1 MPLKAIAG
9 TKATGHQKVTT
20 FPGRPSPHVQARNS
34 PGQTEQDMG
43 EVLEGAVCGVDGCTP
58 ATSDHVRPASGA
70 KATLAIEVISDA
82 ICPWCWVAKRRLG
95 SAIAAL
101 APNITA
107 SVTWRPFELNPEM
120 PKAGVDRRAYRSAK
134 FGSWQRS
141 QVLDAQVAA
150 AGRSEGLVFN
160 HDKMERTP
168 NTVDAH
174 RLIWLAGQR
183 GKQNDVVEGLFAA
196 YFNEGRDISDQAV
209 LADVGACAGL
219 DRARILA
226 TLASDEGHADVRSEL
241 QRAINLHVS
250 GVPTVLVDGVPLF
263 SGAIRAELM
272 EAELRKAAGH
282 VRS

>member
-1 MPLKAIAG
+1 M
-9 TKATGHQKVTT
+9 
-20 FPGRPSPHVQARNS
+20 S
-34 PGQTEQDMG
+34 
-43 EVLEGAVCGVDGCTP
+43 EVLEGAVCGIDGCAP
-58 ATSDHVRPASGA
+58 GALDHFGPVFGVD
-70 KATLAIEVISDA
+70 ATLAIEVISDA
-82 ICPWCWVAKRRLG
+82 ICPWCWIAKRRLDR
-95 SAIAAL
+95 AIAAI
-101 APNITA
+101 APDVTA

-141 QVLDAQVAA
+141 QALDAQVAA
-150 AGRSEGLVFN
+150 AGRLDGLVFN

-209 LADVGACAGL
+209 LADVGASAGL

-226 TLASDEGHADVRSEL
+226 MLASDEGHAEVRSEL
-241 QRAINLHVS
+241 QRAVSLRVS

-263 SGAIRAELM
+263 SGAIRPDLM

-282 VRS
+282 ARS

>member
-1 MPLKAIAG
+1 M
-9 TKATGHQKVTT
+9 
-20 FPGRPSPHVQARNS
+20 S
-34 PGQTEQDMG
+34 
-43 EVLEGAVCGVDGCTP
+43 EVLEGAVCGIDGCAP
-58 ATSDHVRPASGA
+58 GALDHFGPVFGVD
-70 KATLAIEVISDA
+70 ATLAIEVISDA
-82 ICPWCWVAKRRLG
+82 ICPWRWVAKRRLDR
-95 SAIAAL
+95 AIAAI
-101 APNITA
+101 APNVTA

-141 QVLDAQVAA
+141 QALDAQVAA
-150 AGRSEGLVFN
+150 AGRLDGLVFN

-209 LADVGACAGL
+209 LADVGASAGL

-226 TLASDEGHADVRSEL
+226 MLASDEGHAEVRSEL
-241 QRAINLHVS
+241 QRAVSLRVS

-263 SGAIRAELM
+263 SGAIRPDLM
-272 EAELRKAAGH
+272 EAELRNAAGH
-282 VRS
+282 ARS